1 MRIVFVENHDS
12 FSWNVIELL
21 PVPREEVRLVSGA
34 RALRLLD
41 EADALVI
48 GPGPMDPPRAGLLEL
63 VHAAAERRL
72 PTLGVCLGHQA
83 LGLAFGARLDRTTPA
98 HGKRAVISFEGSRL
112 FPSVAGRLDVM
123 RYHSLS
129 LVDVPPP
136 LRVVAQLQDGTVMAI
151 EHESLPMAGVQ
162 FHPDSWG
169 TPRGRE
175 VIDTFFRA
183 AEILPQ
189 QPEPEP
195 RAHRT
200 DHSTIARRATRA
212 KPASDERPRGAFEAS
227 EERRSS
233 GAVVEAL
240 SLSSLRSLDDFAL
253 LSPGYSDD
261 GRWTLLT
268 DLEAGGRDLVV
279 CEAESRTPRW
289 LGGTRRSIALELD
302 VPAARLEPHLEEEG
316 FTSAVTEVREAIARG
331 DVYQVNLTRRA
342 LLGEI
347 DPAALLATVCRRE
360 VPRFAAWVKVR
371 GVGEFVA
378 ASPELLV
385 ELSGRTVRVEPMKGT
400 AAAGRRAWLEA
411 SVKDAAELGMI
422 TDLLR
427 DDLQPLCVPHSVRVI
442 DPRRVVEL
450 PYVVQT
456 VSVVE
461 GQLEEQVTADDV
473 LRRVH
478 PGGSVTGA
486 PREAALAVIE
496 RLESAPRRFYCGAL
510 GLTSRGC
517 LRTALLIRTA
527 WREPS
532 GWRWGVGGGITWDS
546 VPEKELEE
554 LHLKLGALK

>member
-1 MRIVFVENHDS
+1 MRILFVENHDS

-21 PVPREEVRLVSGA
+21 PVPREDVRLVSGA
-34 RALRLLD
+34 TALRLLD
-41 EADALVI
+41 GADALVI
-48 GPGPMDPPRAGLLEL
+48 GPGPMDPPRAGLIDL
-63 VHAAAERRL
+63 VQVAAERRL

-83 LGLAFGARLDRTTPA
+83 LGLAFGARLEQTTPA

-129 LVDVPPP
+129 LVEVPPP
-136 LRVVAQLQDGTVMAI
+136 LRVVARLQDGTVMAI
-151 EHESLPMAGVQ
+151 EHDSLPMAGVQ

-169 TPRGRE
+169 TPRGRA
-175 VIDTFFRA
+175 VIEAFFRA
-183 AEILPQ
+183 AEIHAP
-189 QPEPEP
+189 
-195 RAHRT
+195 RT
-200 DHSTIARRATRA
+200 DHPAIARRATRGG
-212 KPASDERPRGAFEAS
+212 PASHERRSGALEAS

-233 GAVVEAL
+233 EAVVDAL
-240 SLSSLRSLDDFAL
+240 TLSSLRSLDDFAL

-268 DLEAGGRDLVV
+268 ELQMGGKDLVV

-316 FTSAVTEVREAIARG
+316 FTAAVAEVREAVARG

-342 LLGEI
+342 LLGET
-347 DPAALLATVCRRE
+347 DPAALLAAVCRRGI
-360 VPRFAAWVKVR
+360 PRFAAWVKVN

-385 ELSGRTVRVEPMKGT
+385 ELRGRTVRVEPMKGT
-400 AAAGRRAWLEA
+400 AAKGRRAWLEA
-411 SVKDAAELGMI
+411 SAKDAAELGMI

-442 DPRRVVEL
+442 DPRRFIEL

-496 RLESAPRRFYCGAL
+496 RLESTPRRFYCGAL
-510 GLTSRGC
+510 GLQSPEG

-532 GWRWGVGGGITWDS
+532 GWWWGVGGGITWDS

>member
-1 MRIVFVENHDS
+1 M
-12 FSWNVIELL
+12 
-21 PVPREEVRLVSGA
+21 
-34 RALRLLD
+34 
-41 EADALVI
+41 
-48 GPGPMDPPRAGLLEL
+48 
-63 VHAAAERRL
+63 
-72 PTLGVCLGHQA
+72 
-83 LGLAFGARLDRTTPA
+83 
-98 HGKRAVISFEGSRL
+98 ISFEGSRL

-136 LRVVAQLQDGTVMAI
+136 LRVVARLQDGTAMAV

-169 TPRGRE
+169 TPRGRA
-175 VIDTFFRA
+175 VIEAFFLA
-183 AEILPQ
+183 AEILPRRSGSNNVNAADLAAA
-189 QPEPEP
+189 P
-195 RAHRT
+195 RAPSGPT
-200 DHSTIARRATRA
+200 GATW
-212 KPASDERPRGAFEAS
+212 
-227 EERRSS
+227 EERQPS
-233 GAVVEAL
+233 GIDGEGEGDDEDAAVVDAL
-240 SLSSLRSLDDFAL
+240 ALSSLRSLDDFAL
-253 LSPGYSDD
+253 LSPGYSDT

-268 DLEAGGRDLVV
+268 ELQVGGKDLVV

-289 LGGTRRSIALELD
+289 LGGSRRSIEIDLD

-316 FTSAVTEVREAIARG
+316 FIAAVAEVRETVARG

-347 DPAALLATVCRRE
+347 DPAALLATVCRRGI
-360 VPRFAAWVKVR
+360 PRFAAWVKVS
-371 GVGEFVA
+371 GVGEFVS

-385 ELSGRTVRVEPMKGT
+385 ELRGRTVRVEPMKGT
-400 AAAGRRAWLEA
+400 AAKGRRAWLEA
-411 SVKDAAELGMI
+411 SAKDAAELGMI

-442 DPRRVVEL
+442 NPRRFIEL

-461 GQLEEQVTADDV
+461 GQLEKKVTADDV

-486 PREAALAVIE
+486 PREAALAVIA
-496 RLESAPRRFYCGAL
+496 RLESTPRRFYCGAL
-510 GLTSRGC
+510 GLQSPEG

-527 WREPS
+527 WREPN
-532 GWRWGVGGGITWDS
+532 GWLWGVGGGITWDS
-546 VPEKELEE
+546 VPKKELEE